1 MWQLLILVSVIL
13 LIFLITRINTKSK
26 RILDNPDEGV
36 GFVKCE
42 SCGINVPETQA
53 VKIEGNWYCSKEHM
67 N

>member
-13 LIFLITRINTKSK
+13 LIFLIARINTKSK
-26 RILDNPDEGV
+26 KILDNPDEGV